1 MKPVVLM
8 ALALAAAQ
16 PALATEEPLRPGKP
30 AEVYVAPGRAT
41 TVLLRTGQKV
51 AAISLASP
59 VVSYKYDKALNQLE
73 ITPTVR
79 SGGVETN
86 LNLRIGDEVYV
97 LVVKV
102 VSDVRAQFLRV
113 FSIEG
118 DPGPDDEAGLLRARP
133 LKPSEVDIVGAAR
146 AFERAEGDPV
156 FREARPGLRIE
167 GSIGEYPWNGC
178 LLGLD
183 LAQFIDLDLLLFR
196 VRWLNRTP
204 EGIYLDPGQYGLMAN
219 GVRIPIIARY
229 KDGDGEIVLPGQRE
243 TVYLAVQG
251 YRLSR
256 HNRWRLD
263 LPPDSAA
270 VNRLLSGSGIP

>member
-1 MKPVVLM
+1 MKRAALM

-16 PALATEEPLRPGKP
+16 PALAGEEPLRPGKP

-113 FSIEG
+113 FSVEG
-118 DPGPDDEAGLLRARP
+118 DPGPDDETGLLRARP

-146 AFERAEGDPV
+146 AFERGEVDPV

-167 GSIGEYPWNGC
+167 GSVGKYAWNGC
-178 LLGLD
+178 TLALD
-183 LAQFIDLDLLLFR
+183 LAQFLDLDLLLFR
-196 VRWLNRTP
+196 VRWLNRTA

-219 GVRIPIIARY
+219 GVKIPITARY
-229 KDGDGEIVLPGQRE
+229 AESEGAIVLPGQLE

-256 HNRWRLD
+256 HNRWGLA

-270 VNRLLSGSGIP
+270 VDRLLGGRGLP